1 MVAALAPSI
10 LSADFADL
18 GNQVRQVEAGGAGL
32 VHVDVMDGH
41 FVPNITI
48 GPVVVAALKQA
59 TSLPLDCHLMIE
71 NPERYVNAFIEA
83 GAAMISVHVEAAR
96 HLHGIVQQI
105 QAGGAEAGVVL
116 NPATPLAALDG
127 VLPDVDFVLLM
138 SVNPGFGGQKLIRPV
153 LEKVRA
159 LRQKLDGAG
168 LDCSIEIDGGVTVN
182 NLAEVAATGVDRI
195 VSGSAIFGTDDI
207 QGTTEKMVKILS
219 GTSVHGRV

>member
-1 MVAALAPSI
+1 MVAALAPSV

-18 GNQVRQVEAGGAGL
+18 GTQVRQVEAGGAGL

-71 NPERYVNAFIEA
+71 NPERYVEPFLKA
-83 GAAMISVHVEAAR
+83 GASMISVHVETAR
-96 HLHGIVQQI
+96 HLHGIVQHI

-127 VLPDVDFVLLM
+127 VLADVDFVLLM

-153 LEKVRA
+153 LEKARA
-159 LRQKLDGAG
+159 LRQKLDSAG
-168 LDCSIEIDGGVTVN
+168 LEGTIEIDGGVTLD

-195 VSGSAIFGTDDI
+195 VSGSAIFGTSDI
-207 QGTTEKMVKILS
+207 QGTTGKMVKILS
-219 GTSVHGRV
+219 EAAVHGRV